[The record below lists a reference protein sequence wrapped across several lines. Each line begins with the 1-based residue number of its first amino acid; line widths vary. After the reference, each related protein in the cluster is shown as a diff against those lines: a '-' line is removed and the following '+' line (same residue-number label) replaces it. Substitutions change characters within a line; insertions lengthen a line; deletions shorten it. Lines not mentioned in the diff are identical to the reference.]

1 MKHLNSKEQN
11 KKTIKKVLKKLFM
24 RRELYPKFRKMLLL
38 RERDRTLR
46 ETCIRVLK
54 KILKVSKK
62 IAPVMKQE
70 KIHVVIGFFIEREF
84 KSTTVAKERYQG
96 LKFINAWQE
105 KSPKT
110 FPLIFGQ
117 ILVSI
122 AKNIE
127 DTQLRR
133 KAIEQM
139 LTMCVQC
146 PEVSANVGAI
156 RLVIDSLL
164 DLSL

>member
-1 MKHLNSKEQN
+1 MQPREAN
-11 KKTIKKVLKKLFM
+11 KKTMKTVLKKVFLQ
-24 RRELYPKFRKMLLL
+24 RAIYPKLRKILLL

-46 ETCIRVLK
+46 ETCVRILK
-54 KILKVSKK
+54 KILKITKK
-62 IAPVMKQE
+62 VAPMLREE

-84 KSTTVAKERYQG
+84 KSPTVAKERMQC

-105 KSPKT
+105 KSPET

-122 AKNIE
+122 AKNHE

-133 KAIEQM
+133 KVIE
-139 LTMCVQC
+139 
-146 PEVSANVGAI
+146 
-156 RLVIDSLL
+156 
-164 DLSL
+164 